1 MRGHRCRLSEA
12 FFHCGLLAD
21 APTTAFAWR
30 PVRCLAGLVLFVLL
44 LLTRRKF
51 EMAVGCEGNRL
62 LTRVC
67 CMNALDTV
75 PKQP

>member
-1 MRGHRCRLSEA
+1 
-12 FFHCGLLAD
+12 
-21 APTTAFAWR
+21 
-30 PVRCLAGLVLFVLL
+30 LVLFVLL